1 MPIQRSGD
9 TEGKQEPATAA
20 EDEAV
25 SLFGGSRRV
34 QAPPA
39 QHDTG
44 ATEPE
49 PLGVRDRVEPQDQAT
64 RVVGAHKRGRSA
76 AGGAQDEDPMA
87 DPPVGWLA
95 VVGGPGKGRVLRLGN
110 GLNIIGR
117 SAEMRVSLDFGDANI
132 SRVNHA
138 RIVYEPRE
146 RRFLLMHGDGTNLTY
161 LNGEL
166 VMASVEIASGNEI
179 QLGDT
184 TLRFQALCGPEF
196 DWPDLDD

>member
-9 TEGKQEPATAA
+9 TEGKKEPPTAA
-20 EDEAV
+20 EDETV
-25 SLFGGSRRV
+25 SLFGASRR
-34 QAPPA
+34 APASPA
-39 QHDTG
+39 QDDASPT
-44 ATEPE
+44 E
-49 PLGVRDRVEPQDQAT
+49 PLGVGDRVEPHDQAT
-64 RVVGAHKRGRSA
+64 RVVGAHQRSRAA
-76 AGGAQDEDPMA
+76 AGKALDEDPMA
-87 DPPVGWLA
+87 DPPVGWLV

-117 SAEMRVSLDFGDANI
+117 SAEMRVSVDFGDANI

-138 RIVYEPRE
+138 RVVYEPRE

-196 DWPDLDD
+196 DWPDLDG